1 MTNKSIF
8 KEKRKLYNEWS
19 EIKDIADSEKMSFDK
34 YRELMDKEKKLYDK
48 WKFLDNFTKAKE
60 KVENEKKKKI

>member
-1 MTNKSIF
+1 MGKSIF
-8 KEKRKLYNEWS
+8 KEKRELYVQWS
-19 EIKDIADSEKMSFDK
+19 RIKDIADSEKMKFDE
-34 YRELMDKEKKLYDK
+34 YRELMDKEKILYEK